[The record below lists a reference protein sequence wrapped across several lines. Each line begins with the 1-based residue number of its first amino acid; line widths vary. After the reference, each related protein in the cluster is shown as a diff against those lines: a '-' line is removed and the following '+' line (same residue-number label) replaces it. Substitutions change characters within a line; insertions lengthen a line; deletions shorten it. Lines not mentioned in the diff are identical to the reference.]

1 MLNAGRLFISAHPE
15 GKTRPNDVN
24 TYAYVNPYEDVL
36 WPEDCF
42 LYETTDLCHNYY
54 CASYWDI
61 DDHVSY
67 ASCLADPFATI
78 TDNNPYADVF
88 WPEACFAYTDL
99 DTCFD
104 YYCSSYWDVDGF
116 SSYYGCLADPFA
128 YVLVEE
134 PLLPENDAVVETD
147 QLWYVP
153 GETVHLTGS
162 HGLQYA
168 GLVEISIIREND
180 LHVADTIS
188 VSTTNG
194 FFSTTVY
201 VDSNY
206 QPSNYYVLAHDNAGN
221 LVSSTF
227 FAVLGN
233 GQHETIT
240 PSTVPSTE
248 HNIVVGY
255 DDASDSYH
263 NVSVHVIRACFS
275 LRMS

>member
-1 MLNAGRLFISAHPE
+1 MRNKGSVCYAGCVENVNIFSIIPQNTKQLQAITPRFDMRIEWGMSVSRFVCAAALAMVVITTSTAYAQFEYADVFWPE
-15 GKTRPNDVN
+15 ACFAYTDLDTCFDYYCSSYWDVDGFSS
-24 TYAYVNPYEDVL
+24 YYGCLADPFAYVNPYEDVL

-128 YVLVEE
+128 YV
-134 PLLPENDAVVETD
+134 
-147 QLWYVP
+147 
-153 GETVHLTGS
+153 
-162 HGLQYA
+162 
-168 GLVEISIIREND
+168 
-180 LHVADTIS
+180 
-188 VSTTNG
+188 
-194 FFSTTVY
+194 
-201 VDSNY
+201 
-206 QPSNYYVLAHDNAGN
+206 
-221 LVSSTF
+221 
-227 FAVLGN
+227 
-233 GQHETIT
+233 
-240 PSTVPSTE
+240 
-248 HNIVVGY
+248 
-255 DDASDSYH
+255 
-263 NVSVHVIRACFS
+263 
-275 LRMS
+275 